1 MSEKQ
6 LTLPVIGMTC
16 ANCVAAVERNA
27 KKAEGV
33 TDATVNFAA
42 EKVTVSYDLEKVGGA
57 EVAAD
62 VIARIR
68 RAGYDVPTAEVELPL
83 LGMTCANCA
92 GTIERRLKKTD
103 GVLEATVN
111 LASERATVRFAPG
124 ATTRA
129 DLVAA
134 VRRAGYDVVETAAEE
149 DAVDAE
155 AAAREAEIAH
165 QRRRLLV
172 GAAFTL
178 PLFLLSMGR
187 DLGLLG
193 AWAGAMWVDWL
204 FLLLATPVQFYV
216 GWDYYTGAFKSLR
229 NGSANMDVLVAL
241 GSSVAYF
248 YSVAVLLALSAGSM
262 ALGHHLYFE
271 TSAVIITLIVAG
283 KLLEARAK
291 GRTSEAIKKLIGLQ
305 PKTARVVRDGVEMD
319 VPVAE
324 VVPGDVLRV
333 RPGEKIPVD
342 GRVVDGRSSVDESM
356 ITGESLP
363 VDKAAG
369 DAVIGATLNRQGL
382 LTVAAERVGRDSVLS
397 QIIRMVE
404 SAQGSKAPIQR
415 VVDRVAAWFVPAVI
429 VLALLTFA
437 IWLLAGAGFVP
448 ALLRLIAV
456 LVIAC
461 PCAMGLA
468 TPTSIMVGVGK
479 GAEAGILFKNSA
491 ALEQA
496 HRLDAVVLDKTG
508 TITRGEP
515 AVTDVVGS
523 KQYSVSSKQYSVFS
537 RSVGQSESTDA
548 LNTDPLN
555 TDLLDTDPLTT
566 DHWLRLAASAERG
579 SEHPLGEAIVR
590 AAEARGL
597 ALSSPE
603 QFEAIAG
610 HGISAVVD
618 GQRVLVGNRRLMER
632 EGVALNGLAERAE
645 EMEAAARTTMWV
657 AVSVASGEW
666 RVASNGS
673 ADSAT
678 DHTSASADADS
689 AGAGAVAN
697 TALATR
703 HLPLATRHP
712 SASEDADSAIAPLT
726 TDHSPLAAVALI
738 GVADTIKDGSAAAV
752 RALREMGLTV
762 VMLTGDNAATAA
774 AIGREAGIDRV
785 LAGVLPG
792 EKAAYV
798 KQLQAEFSR
807 DGREGRVGMVGDGI
821 NDAPALA
828 QADVGFAIGTGTD
841 VAMETADVTLMRGD
855 LRSVPQAI
863 HLSRATMR
871 NIHQNLF
878 WAFGYNVILIP
889 IAAGV
894 LAPFEWAPSFLRQL
908 SPILAAGAMAF
919 SSISVVTNAL
929 RLRGIR
935 L

>member
-1 MSEKQ
+1 MSDKQ
-6 LTLPVIGMTC
+6 VTLPVVGMTC
-16 ANCVAAVERNA
+16 ANCVVAVERNA
-27 KKAEGV
+27 KKAAGV
-33 TDATVNFAA
+33 TDAAVNFAS
-42 EKVTVSYDLEKVGGA
+42 ERVTVSYDPDVAGGA
-57 EVAAD
+57 QVTAD
-62 VIARIR
+62 VIDRIR

-92 GTIERRLKKTD
+92 ATIERRLKKTD
-103 GVLEATVN
+103 GVVDAAVN
-111 LASERATVRFAPG
+111 LASERATVRYAPG

-134 VRRAGYDVVETAAEE
+134 VRAAGYDVVEAAEGE
-149 DAVDAE
+149 EAVDAE

-165 QRRRLLV
+165 QKRRLLV
-172 GAAFTL
+172 GALFTL

-193 AWAGAMWVDWL
+193 SWAGALWVDWL
-204 FLLLATPVQFYV
+204 FLALATPVQFYV

-248 YSVAVLLALSAGSM
+248 YSVAVLLFKTAGSH
-262 ALGHHLYFE
+262 AIGHHLYFE
-271 TSAVIITLIVAG
+271 TSAVIITLIVTG
-283 KLLEARAK
+283 KLLEVRAK
-291 GRTSEAIKKLIGLQ
+291 GRTSEAIKKLMGLQ
-305 PKTARVVRDGVEMD
+305 PRTARVVRDGVERD
-319 VPVAE
+319 IPIAE
-324 VVPGDVLRV
+324 VVPGDWVLV

-342 GRVVDGRSSVDESM
+342 GHVLEGRSSVDESM

-363 VDKAAG
+363 ADKAAG
-369 DAVIGATLNRQGL
+369 DGVIGATVNRQGL
-382 LTVAAERVGRDSVLS
+382 LTVEAGKVGRDTVLA

-429 VLALLTFA
+429 GLALVTFA

-491 ALEQA
+491 ALEEA
-496 HRLDAVVLDKTG
+496 HRLNAIVLDKTG
-508 TITRGEP
+508 TITRGQP
-515 AVTDVVGS
+515 AVTAVVTAP
-523 KQYSVSSKQYSVFS
+523 QAV
-537 RSVGQSESTDA
+537 A
-548 LNTDPLN
+548 PL
-555 TDLLDTDPLTT
+555 PT
-566 DHWLRLAASAERG
+566 DHWPLPTADDHLLQLAASAERG

-597 ALSSPE
+597 SLSSP
-603 QFEAIAG
+603 QRFEAVAG
-610 HGISAVVD
+610 HGIAAVVD
-618 GQRVLVGNRRLMER
+618 GQRVLVGNHRLLER
-632 EGVALNGLAERAE
+632 EDVTPGAGMAEQ
-645 EMEAAARTTMWV
+645 AAALEAEAQTVMWL
-657 AVSVASGEW
+657 AVDGRA
-666 RVASNGS
+666 
-673 ADSAT
+673 
-678 DHTSASADADS
+678 
-689 AGAGAVAN
+689 AG
-697 TALATR
+697 
-703 HLPLATRHP
+703 
-712 SASEDADSAIAPLT
+712 
-726 TDHSPLAAVALI
+726 LI
-738 GVADTIKDGSAAAV
+738 GVADTIKDGSAEAV
-752 RALREMGLTV
+752 RALRDLGLTV
-762 VMLTGDNAATAA
+762 VMLTGDNPATAA

-792 EKAAYV
+792 EKAEYV
-798 KQLQAEFSR
+798 RRLQAEFGGDERGGSVR
-807 DGREGRVGMVGDGI
+807 DGHVGMVGDGI

-828 QADVGFAIGTGTD
+828 QANVGFAIGTGTD

-863 HLSRATMR
+863 RLSRATMT
-871 NIHQNLF
+871 NIRQNLF

-894 LAPFEWAPSFLRQL
+894 LAPFDWAPDFLRQL

-929 RLRGIR
+929 RLRRARI
-935 L
+935 

>member
-1 MSEKQ
+1 MSEQQ
-6 LTLPVIGMTC
+6 LTLPVVGMTC

-33 TDATVNFAA
+33 TNAAVNFAS
-42 EKVTVSYDLEKVGGA
+42 EKVTVSYDPEAVSAGQ
-57 EVAAD
+57 VTAD
-62 VIARIR
+62 VIERIR
-68 RAGYDVPTAEVELPL
+68 RAGYEVPTAEVELPL

-92 GTIERRLKKTD
+92 ATIERRLRKTD
-103 GVLEATVN
+103 GVLEANVN
-111 LASERATVRFAPG
+111 YATERATVRYAPG
-124 ATTRA
+124 AVTRA

-134 VRRAGYDVVETAAEE
+134 VRKAGYDVVESAATEE
-149 DAVDAE
+149 DGADAE
-155 AAAREAEIAH
+155 QAAREAEIAH
-165 QRRRLLV
+165 QKRRLVV
-172 GAAFTL
+172 GTIFAL

-193 AWAGAMWVDWL
+193 AWANALWVDWL
-204 FLLLATPVQFYV
+204 FLALATPVQFYV

-248 YSVAVLLALSAGSM
+248 YSVAVLLFKTAGSH
-262 ALGHHLYFE
+262 AIGHHLYFE
-271 TSAVIITLIVAG
+271 TSAVIITLIVTG

-305 PKTARVVRDGVEMD
+305 PKTARVVRDGVERD
-319 VPVAE
+319 VPVSE
-324 VVPGDVLRV
+324 VVPGDLLRV
-333 RPGEKIPVD
+333 RPGEKVPVD

-369 DAVIGATLNRQGL
+369 DAVIGATINRQGL
-382 LTVAAERVGRDSVLS
+382 LTVEAGRVGKDTVLS
-397 QIIRMVE
+397 QIIRLVE
-404 SAQGSKAPIQR
+404 QAQGSKAPIQR

-429 VLALLTFA
+429 ALALLTFVV
-437 IWLLAGAGFVP
+437 WLAAGAGFVP

-461 PCAMGLA
+461 PCATGLA

-479 GAEAGILFKNSA
+479 GAEYGILFKNSA
-491 ALEQA
+491 ALEEAQ
-496 HRLDAVVLDKTG
+496 RLNAVVLDKTG

-515 AVTDVVGS
+515 AVTDVITNYESGITNEEQATAVRRPLAANGRQGPASLAAVGGRPS
-523 KQYSVSSKQYSVFS
+523 AVLSSD
-537 RSVGQSESTDA
+537 DA
-548 LNTDPLN
+548 
-555 TDLLDTDPLTT
+555 
-566 DHWLRLAASAERG
+566 LRLAASAERG

-597 ALSSPE
+597 SLVQPE
-603 QFEAIAG
+603 RFEAIAG
-610 HGISAVVD
+610 YGIDATVN

-632 EGVALNGLAERAE
+632 EGVALNGLAAQAGALET
-645 EMEAAARTTMWV
+645 AARTTMWV
-657 AVSVASGEW
+657 AAETTADGRRPTAERQLLLSDDGPRTTDDGRPLAPETRPV
-666 RVASNGS
+666 NG
-673 ADSAT
+673 DS
-678 DHTSASADADS
+678 SL
-689 AGAGAVAN
+689 V
-697 TALATR
+697 TR
-703 HLPLATRHP
+703 HSSLQ
-712 SASEDADSAIAPLT
+712 
-726 TDHSPLAAVALI
+726 AVALI
-738 GVADTIKDGSAAAV
+738 GVADTIKEGSAEAV
-752 RALREMGLTV
+752 RALHNLGLTV
-762 VMLTGDNAATAA
+762 VMMTGDNEATAR
-774 AIGREAGIDRV
+774 AIAGEAGIDRV

-792 EKAAYV
+792 DNAAYV
-798 KQLQAEFSR
+798 KKLQ
-807 DGREGRVGMVGDGI
+807 DEGLRVGMVGDGI

-828 QADVGFAIGTGTD
+828 QADVGIAIGTGTD

-855 LRSVPQAI
+855 LRSVPQAM

-871 NIHQNLF
+871 NIKENLF

-894 LAPFEWAPSFLRQL
+894 LAPFDWAPDFLRQL

-929 RLRGIR
+929 RLRTVK

>member
-33 TDATVNFAA
+33 TGATVNFAA
-42 EKVTVSYDLEKVGGA
+42 EKVTVSYDLEKIGGA

-62 VIARIR
+62 VIERIR

-92 GTIERRLKKTD
+92 ATIERRLKKTD
-103 GVLEATVN
+103 GVLDATVN
-111 LASERATVRFAPG
+111 LASERATVRYAPG

-134 VRRAGYDVVETAAEE
+134 VRRAGYDVVEAAAGEE
-149 DAVDAE
+149 APDAE

-165 QRRRLLV
+165 QQRRLRV
-172 GAAFTL
+172 GVLFTL

-187 DLGLLG
+187 DLALLG
-193 AWAGAMWVDWL
+193 EWANALWVDWL

-248 YSVAVLLALSAGSM
+248 YSIAVLLFKSAGSH
-262 ALGHHLYFE
+262 AIGHHLYFE

-305 PKTARVVRDGVEMD
+305 PKTARVVRGGVELD

-342 GRVVDGRSSVDESM
+342 GRVIDGRSSVDESM

-363 VDKAAG
+363 VDKSTG
-369 DAVIGATLNRQGL
+369 DGVIGATLNRQGL
-382 LTVAAERVGRDSVLS
+382 LTIEAQRVGKDSALA

-429 VLALLTFA
+429 ILAVLTFA
-437 IWLLAGAGFVP
+437 VWLLAGAGFVP

-496 HRLDAVVLDKTG
+496 HRLDAIVLDKTG

-515 AVTDVVGS
+515 AVTDVITNVAATADGRRPTADRS
-523 KQYSVSSKQYSVFS
+523 TTSDLAAVSGRPSAVM
-537 RSVGQSESTDA
+537 SEFEA
-548 LNTDPLN
+548 
-555 TDLLDTDPLTT
+555 
-566 DHWLRLAASAERG
+566 LRLAASAERG
-579 SEHPLGEAIVR
+579 SEHPLGQAIVR
-590 AAEARGL
+590 AAEMRGL

-603 QFEAIAG
+603 QFEAVAG
-610 HGISAVVD
+610 HGIITVVD
-618 GQRVLVGNRRLMER
+618 GWRVLVGNRRLMER
-632 EGVALNGLAERAE
+632 EAVALNGLGERAA

-657 AVSVASGEW
+657 AVGDDGRPPTADRRSPITIDASL
-666 RVASNGS
+666 
-673 ADSAT
+673 ADS
-678 DHTSASADADS
+678 
-689 AGAGAVAN
+689 
-697 TALATR
+697 
-703 HLPLATRHP
+703 PLATRP
-712 SASEDADSAIAPLT
+712 ASEDADSAAADSSLVT
-726 TDHSPLAAVALI
+726 RHSSLQAVALI
-738 GVADTIKDGSAAAV
+738 GVADTIKDGSAEAV
-752 RALREMGLTV
+752 AALRGMGLTV
-762 VMLTGDNAATAA
+762 VMLTGDNEATAA

-792 EKAAYV
+792 EKSSYV
-798 KQLQAEFSR
+798 KQLQ
-807 DGREGRVGMVGDGI
+807 DEGLVVGMVGDGI

-828 QADVGFAIGTGTD
+828 QADVGLAIGTGTD

-894 LAPFEWAPSFLRQL
+894 LAPFDWAPAFLRQL

-929 RLRGIR
+929 RLRSID
-935 L
+935 LTTADS